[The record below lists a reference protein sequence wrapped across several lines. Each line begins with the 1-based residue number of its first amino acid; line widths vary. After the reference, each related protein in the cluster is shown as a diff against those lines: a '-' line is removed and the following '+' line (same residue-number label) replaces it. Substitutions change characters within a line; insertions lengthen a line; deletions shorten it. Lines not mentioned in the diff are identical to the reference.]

1 MSNQKIKT
9 AYRQSKNIYDDV
21 LTQKS
26 WFAKLYINLFWGVDD
41 NEIAARVLSYIAD
54 DFDGKL
60 LDVPVGTAVFTQQKY
75 QMLKNAEIFC
85 VDYSEAMLAQ
95 ARRRLATAD
104 NKHIICQQ
112 GDVANLNFAD
122 DTFDI
127 VLSMNGVHA
136 FPDRD
141 KAFNEMVRVLKTGGH
156 FIGCFYIKA
165 ENKRTDFIVKH
176 VLAQKGWFTPPFYD
190 KVELLKVL
198 QSRFSRVELFS
209 EQAMVWFCCT
219 K

>member
-26 WFAKLYINLFWGVDD
+26 WFAKLYIGLFWGVDD
-41 NEIAARVLSYIAD
+41 NQIAARVLSYVAD
-54 DFDGKL
+54 DFAGKL

-75 QMLKNAEIFC
+75 QALKNAEIFC
-85 VDYSEAMLAQ
+85 VDYSEAMLEQ
-95 ARRRLATAD
+95 ARLRLATAE

-112 GDVANLNFAD
+112 GDVANLNFTD

-127 VLSMNGVHA
+127 VISMNGVHV
-136 FPDRD
+136 FPDKG
-141 KAFNEMVRVLKTGGH
+141 KALDEMTRVLKVGGN
-156 FIGCFYIKA
+156 FIGCFYVEK
-165 ENKRTDFIVKH
+165 ENRRTDFIVKH
-176 VLAQKGWFTPPFYD
+176 VLAKKGWFTPPFYD
-190 KVELLKVL
+190 KAELLKQL
-198 QSRFSRVELFS
+198 QSRFSKVELFS
-209 EQAMVWFCCT
+209 ERAMVWFCCT